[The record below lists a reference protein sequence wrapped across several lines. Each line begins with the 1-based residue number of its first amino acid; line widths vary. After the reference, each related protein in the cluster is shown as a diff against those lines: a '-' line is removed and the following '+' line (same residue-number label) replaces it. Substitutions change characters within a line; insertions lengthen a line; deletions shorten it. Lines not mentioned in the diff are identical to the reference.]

1 MSAVLVTG
9 ATGFIGRAACIE
21 LEARGWRVVRA
32 TRQNGSL
39 EQGWPLQGVDAIVHL
54 AGIAHELHGQ
64 NAESVYDAVNCR
76 ATERLARAAAEA
88 GVKRFVFMSSIKV
101 NGERT
106 AIDRPFTSWDE
117 PNPADRYGRSKWRAE
132 QALARV
138 ASDTGLECVVIRP
151 PLVYGPGV
159 KANFLRLLRLVGSGL
174 PLPLASI
181 ENRRSLL
188 YIGNLID
195 LVAACLAHPGAVRAP
210 LLPSDEQILSTP
222 QLARE
227 IARAMHRRIVL
238 LPFPTRLL
246 PSKLVESLVVDSASI
261 RTLMD
266 WRAPFT
272 VQAGLAD
279 TVAAMSR

>member
-1 MSAVLVTG
+1 VSAVLVTG
-9 ATGFIGRAACIE
+9 ATGFIGRAACTD
-21 LEARGWRVVRA
+21 LEARGWRVVRG

-39 EQGWPLQGVDAIVHL
+39 EQGWPLQGMDAVVHL

-64 NAESVYDAVNCR
+64 NAESVYDALNHR
-76 ATERLARAAAEA
+76 ATERLARAAAQA

-101 NGERT
+101 NGDRT
-106 AIDRPFTSWDE
+106 AIDRPFTPRDE

-138 ASDTGLECVVIRP
+138 SSETGLECVVIRP

-159 KANFLRLLRLVGSGL
+159 KANFLRLIRLVGSGL

-195 LVAACLAHPGAVRAP
+195 LVAACLAHPAAVRGP
-210 LLPSDEQILSTP
+210 LLPSDEEALSTP
-222 QLARE
+222 ALARE
-227 IARAMHRRIVL
+227 IAGAMHRRIILV
-238 LPFPTRLL
+238 PFPTRLL
-246 PSKLVESLVVDSASI
+246 PSKLVESLVVDSTSS
-261 RTLMD
+261 RTLIG

-272 VQAGLAD
+272 VQAGLAN
-279 TVAAMSR
+279 TVAASSG